1 MEKKRKN
8 MVMTDAEIVRSWK
21 EAKDRNAQVRI
32 LVELNVCSRDKIIEI
47 LKDNGI
53 DGRQLPRKKK
63 AAPFVLSDKPEGA
76 VDAAVSEGEAVC
88 EITETPAAVESRIEV
103 VDPCEGIVAEALEY
117 YRADLVKTVAKL
129 KAEYE
134 AIVADYAAKISDID
148 MKLAGVREA

>member
-21 EAKDRNAQVRI
+21 EAKDCNAQVRI
-32 LVELNVCSRDKIIEI
+32 LAELNVCSMDKIIEI
-47 LKDNGI
+47 LKSNGI

-76 VDAAVSEGEAVC
+76 VEAASEGEAVC
-88 EITETPAAVESRIEV
+88 EITETTAAVETRIEV

-129 KAEYE
+129 KEEYE